1 MVYARAMINIP
12 VNDGYVYESP
22 DGGKTI
28 YRRLPGSRERELYY
42 ESDEVRIA
50 HRWTRFEDIVKL
62 AETEPALNDAI
73 EKVEMLYALLKENE
87 RT

>member
-1 MVYARAMINIP
+1 MTIE
-12 VNDGYVYESP
+12 GYVYESP
-22 DGGKTI
+22 DGGNTV
-28 YRRLPGSRERELYY
+28 YRRLVGSLERELHY

-73 EKVEMLYALLKENE
+73 KQVEMLYALLKDK
-87 RT
+87 

>member
-1 MVYARAMINIP
+1 MTIE
-12 VNDGYVYESP
+12 GYVYESP
-22 DGGKTI
+22 DGGNTV
-28 YRRLPGSRERELYY
+28 YRRQSGSLERELIY

-73 EKVEMLYALLKENE
+73 KQVEMLYALLKDK
-87 RT
+87 